1 MLIKCSSEARC
12 FKDNKLLLLVMA
24 LLINNLF
31 GSILKKIIAGAIN
44 MKAWLLYCIVI
55 NTVLVILY
63 EVLKPPCVPN
73 CI

>member
-12 FKDNKLLLLVMA
+12 FKGNKLLLLVMA

-44 MKAWLLYCIVI
+44 MKAWLLYG
-55 NTVLVILY
+55 N
-63 EVLKPPCVPN
+63 
-73 CI
+73 

>member
-44 MKAWLLYCIVI
+44 MKAWLLYS
-55 NTVLVILY
+55 N
-63 EVLKPPCVPN
+63 
-73 CI
+73 